1 MIALLMVCQ
10 NFKLVFCASRKSNQF
25 SALCA
30 GLHFGSLSPN
40 RGVNMVATIGST
52 AVKKHVCRPSRLIP
66 SPLPQSDLHPI
77 WICSHTMIPR
87 EKCNQSIHKEH
98 AHSFAVLDHVLLLL
112 SEQHSNRILL
122 VSHICQTS
130 YRVAGQPW
138 APFVSQLGMAPAG
151 MGPLGGPG
159 ARNFDAGTIFSSP
172 FLGLSPPFG
181 CQKTLK
187 CEHSNNHIITRWI
200 DQKMHVV

>member
-10 NFKLVFCASRKSNQF
+10 KFKLVFCASRKSNQYT
-25 SALCA
+25 ALCA
-30 GLHFGSLSPN
+30 GLHFGSLSSN

-98 AHSFAVLDHVLLLL
+98 AHSFAVLDHVFLLL

-138 APFVSQLGMAPAG
+138 APFVSQLGMAPFWTSRPEWAPWEVRVLG
-151 MGPLGGPG
+151 ISTRGPYFR
-159 ARNFDAGTIFSSP
+159 AP
-172 FLGLSPPFG
+172 FL
-181 CQKTLK
+181 
-187 CEHSNNHIITRWI
+187 
-200 DQKMHVV
+200 V